1 MIEVPITEAAI
12 GSTIAAP
19 VYSADGTL
27 LVIDGASVSAQIL
40 KMLPKF
46 GIEKIYVSEI
56 FKETIDEKLMKGQ
69 LDNLTYL
76 AIRKLNINE
85 IAKCANILVTNIM
98 NNKEYPLLSVLFD
111 VDEDTAKHSFN
122 VACLVLNAAIQM
134 NYSLSELHNLA
145 VGAFMHDIGKLDIP
159 KEILH
164 KPEKL
169 TDEEYEIVKKHVLC
183 GFETLEKTVGTSQIV
198 KEIALQHHENF
209 DGTGYP
215 RQLKDFHICKQARL
229 VHIADVYEALCA
241 KRSYKP
247 ALPRTV
253 VRQIMQEG
261 SGTMFDPFMLNK
273 FLQCTPL
280 CLLGEELEINGRV
293 GIVVD
298 VDDKENPLINTAQG
312 TMTLHEF
319 ENLSDIVIEEYLYN
333 YNALFKGKGG
343 HFRA

>member
-159 KEILH
+159 KEILQDDLDH
-164 KPEKL
+164 CMRIPM
-169 TDEEYEIVKKHVLC
+169 TDNVR
-183 GFETLEKTVGTSQIV
+183 
-198 KEIALQHHENF
+198 ALN
-209 DGTGYP
+209 
-215 RQLKDFHICKQARL
+215 LSNCVAIC
-229 VHIADVYEALCA
+229 VYEVL
-241 KRSYKP
+241 
-247 ALPRTV
+247 
-253 VRQIMQEG
+253 RQQEYRDLLREEPHKG
-261 SGTMFDPFMLNK
+261 SDY
-273 FLQCTPL
+273 
-280 CLLGEELEINGRV
+280 LERE
-293 GIVVD
+293 D
-298 VDDKENPLINTAQG
+298 
-312 TMTLHEF
+312 
-319 ENLSDIVIEEYLYN
+319 
-333 YNALFKGKGG
+333 
-343 HFRA
+343 